1 QTAQQ
6 AQDLA
11 SLDALAHA
19 LKSAA
24 RTVGALALGEHC
36 QQLES
41 AAQAGDAPQSQ
52 ALAQE
57 LPELFAQ
64 AQALIEAHLNKV
76 IV

>member
-1 QTAQQ
+1 M
-6 AQDLA
+6 
-11 SLDALAHA
+11 
-19 LKSAA
+19 
-24 RTVGALALGEHC
+24 GEHC